1 MITIIHGEDT
11 NASRNALQ
19 ALREKTQPLI
29 LDGEKISLTDLTQ
42 VFDGG
47 GLFATEQTIVI
58 EQLLSKRRGTKEFEA
73 MLKLLQEHTLDT
85 ELYLWEGKELDK
97 KSLSAFPH
105 ATVKAYKLPQTLF
118 LFLDSLKPGQGQKL
132 VQLFHQTLEHAEAE
146 MIFFMIVRQV
156 RLLLALSDQGK
167 QQIDEVKRLA
177 PWQQEKL
184 RKQAKIFPLQK
195 LIQLH
200 SHLFEIEKQ
209 LKTGGLPLDLSLAI
223 DNLLLQI

>member
-11 NASRNALQ
+11 NASRNALYQ
-19 ALREKTQPLI
+19 LREKSQPLV

-58 EQLLSKRRGTKEFEA
+58 EQLLSKRKGTKEFET
-73 MLKLLQEHTLDT
+73 MLTLLQEHTLDT

-97 KSLSAFPH
+97 KALSAFPH
-105 ATVKAYKLPQTLF
+105 ATIKAYKLPQTLF
-118 LFLDSLKPGQGQKL
+118 LLLDSIRPNQGQKL
-132 VQLFHQTLEHAEAE
+132 VQLFHQTLQHAEAE
-146 MIFFMIVRQV
+146 MIFFMLIRQI
-156 RLLLALSDQGK
+156 RLLLALSEQGK

-177 PWQQEKL
+177 PWQQAKL
-184 RKQAKIFPLQK
+184 QKQAKAFPLPV
-195 LIQLH
+195 LLSLH
-200 SHLFEIEKQ
+200 AQLFEIEKQ

-223 DNLLLQI
+223 DNLLLGI

>member
-11 NASRNALQ
+11 NASRNALYL
-19 ALREKTQPLI
+19 LREKSQPLV

-58 EQLLSKRRGTKEFEA
+58 EQLLSKRKGTKEFET
-73 MLKLLQEHTLDT
+73 MLTLLQEHTLDT

-97 KSLSAFPH
+97 KALSTFPH

-118 LFLDSLKPGQGQKL
+118 LLLDSFRPGQGQKL
-132 VQLFHQTLEHAEAE
+132 VQLFHKTLDHAEVE
-146 MIFFMIVRQV
+146 MIFFMLVRQV

-177 PWQQEKL
+177 PWQREKL
-184 RKQAKIFPLQK
+184 QKQAKAFPLQK
-195 LIQLH
+195 LFELH
-200 SHLFEIEKQ
+200 SQLFETEKQ
-209 LKTGGLPLDLSLAI
+209 LKTGGLASDLSLAI
-223 DNLLLQI
+223 DNLLLTI